1 MSCVLVTV
9 VQSCALPNSFL
20 ERADAQFRP
29 LKIDEDRH
37 RPPDFLFKRADGG
50 AHLGPVLL
58 RPVAHV
64 HAKGVGP
71 RQMQRAAHFGGTRR
85 RPERRQNADSAW
97 RSAEHTSELQS
108 LMRNSY
114 AAFRLHINTHHYIEH
129 LAFT

>member
-1 MSCVLVTV
+1 MRRPPRSTRTDTRFPYTTLFR
-9 VQSCALPNSFL
+9 SFL

-50 AHLGPVLL
+50 DHLGPVLL

-71 RQMQRAAHFGGTRR
+71 RQMQRADHFGGTRR
-85 RPERRQNADSAW
+85 RPERRQNADFAWTGREIFGHDTSTGPISA
-97 RSAEHTSELQS
+97 
-108 LMRNSY
+108 
-114 AAFRLHINTHHYIEH
+114 
-129 LAFT
+129 